1 VDFVGQ
7 DANLP
12 HKSERG
18 RKTMMA
24 TLPAFFRRIH
34 ETGFPA
40 LSDTNPER
48 DPFRLRALPQED
60 VFFYCKRIDNSRL
73 VREPDP
79 QARGACW
86 SAIGAAC
93 FLLVV
98 LTSVL
103 VPNVASTL
111 AGYKLQ
117 ALRVE
122 ERQLLDEKRTL
133 ELQEA
138 QLLSPQRLEKL
149 AQGQN
154 LVAPFP
160 GQVVRLGAKGDS
172 AVAMVK

>member
-1 VDFVGQ
+1 
-7 DANLP
+7 
-12 HKSERG
+12 
-18 RKTMMA
+18 MA
-24 TLPAFFRRIH
+24 TLPTFFRRTS
-34 ETGFPA
+34 ETGLPA
-40 LSDTNPER
+40 FSGARPER
-48 DPFRLRALPQED
+48 DPFQLRALPQED
-60 VFFYCKRIDNSRL
+60 VLFFCKRIDNSRL
-73 VREPDP
+73 VREADP

-93 FLLVV
+93 LLLAV

-122 ERQLLDEKRTL
+122 ERQLLDEKRML
-133 ELQEA
+133 ELEEA

-160 GQVVRLGAKGDS
+160 GQVVRLNAKGDG

>member
-1 VDFVGQ
+1 
-7 DANLP
+7 
-12 HKSERG
+12 
-18 RKTMMA
+18 MA
-24 TLPAFFRRIH
+24 TLPTFLRRTN
-34 ETGFPA
+34 ETGLPT
-40 LSDTNPER
+40 LSGTKPER
-48 DPFRLRALPQED
+48 DPFQLRALPQED
-60 VFFYCKRIDNSRL
+60 VLFYCKKIDNSRL
-73 VREPDP
+73 VREADP

-86 SAIGAAC
+86 SAIGTAC
-93 FLLVV
+93 CLLAV

-111 AGYKLQ
+111 AGYRLQ

-138 QLLSPQRLEKL
+138 TLLSPQRLENL

-154 LVAPFP
+154 LVAPLP
-160 GQVVRLGAKGDS
+160 GQVVRLNAKGDS

>member
-1 VDFVGQ
+1 
-7 DANLP
+7 
-12 HKSERG
+12 
-18 RKTMMA
+18 MA
-24 TLPAFFRRIH
+24 TLPTFFRRIN
-34 ETGFPA
+34 ETGLPA
-40 LSDTNPER
+40 SSDTRPER
-48 DPFRLRALPQED
+48 DPFQLRALPQED
-60 VFFYCKRIDNSRL
+60 VWFYCKTIDNSRL

-93 FLLVV
+93 CLLAV
-98 LTSVL
+98 LMSVL
-103 VPNVASTL
+103 VPSVASTL

-133 ELQEA
+133 ELDEA

-160 GQVVRLGAKGDS
+160 GQVVRLNAKGDS

>member
-1 VDFVGQ
+1 
-7 DANLP
+7 
-12 HKSERG
+12 
-18 RKTMMA
+18 MA
-24 TLPAFFRRIH
+24 TLPVFFRRIN
-34 ETGFPA
+34 ETGVPA
-40 LSDTNPER
+40 LSGAKPER
-48 DPFRLRALPQED
+48 DPFHLRPLPQED

-73 VREPDP
+73 VREADP

-86 SAIGAAC
+86 SAIGVAC
-93 FLLVV
+93 FLLAL

-149 AQGQN
+149 AEGRN

-160 GQVVRLGAKGDS
+160 GQVVRLNVKGDS

>member
-1 VDFVGQ
+1 
-7 DANLP
+7 
-12 HKSERG
+12 
-18 RKTMMA
+18 MA
-24 TLPAFFRRIH
+24 TLPTFFRRTS
-34 ETGFPA
+34 ETDPPA
-40 LSDTNPER
+40 LPGTRPER
-48 DPFRLRALPQED
+48 DPFQLRALPQED
-60 VFFYCKRIDNSRL
+60 VLFFCKRIDNSRL
-73 VREPDP
+73 VREADP

-93 FLLVV
+93 LLLAL

-133 ELQEA
+133 ELEEA

-160 GQVVRLGAKGDS
+160 GQVVRLNAKGDS

>member
-1 VDFVGQ
+1 
-7 DANLP
+7 
-12 HKSERG
+12 
-18 RKTMMA
+18 MA
-24 TLPAFFRRIH
+24 TWPTFFGRIN

-40 LSDTNPER
+40 SSDAKPER
-48 DPFRLRALPQED
+48 DPFQLRALPQED
-60 VFFYCKRIDNSRL
+60 VLFYCKKIDNSRL
-73 VREPDP
+73 VREADP

-111 AGYKLQ
+111 AGYRLQ

-133 ELQEA
+133 EVKEA
-138 QLLSPQRLEKL
+138 ELLSPQRLETL

-154 LVAPFP
+154 LVAPLP
-160 GQVVRLGAKGDS
+160 GQIVRLNAKGDS

>member
-1 VDFVGQ
+1 
-7 DANLP
+7 
-12 HKSERG
+12 
-18 RKTMMA
+18 MA
-24 TLPAFFRRIH
+24 TLPAFFRRTD

-40 LSDTNPER
+40 LSPIQPER

-60 VFFYCKRIDNSRL
+60 VLFYCKKIDNSRL
-73 VREPDP
+73 VREADP

-93 FLLVV
+93 FLLAV
-98 LTSVL
+98 LTSVV

-133 ELQEA
+133 EVVEA
-138 QLLSPQRLEKL
+138 GLLSPQRLETL

-154 LVAPFP
+154 LVAPVP
-160 GQVVRLGAKGDS
+160 GQVVRLNAKGDS